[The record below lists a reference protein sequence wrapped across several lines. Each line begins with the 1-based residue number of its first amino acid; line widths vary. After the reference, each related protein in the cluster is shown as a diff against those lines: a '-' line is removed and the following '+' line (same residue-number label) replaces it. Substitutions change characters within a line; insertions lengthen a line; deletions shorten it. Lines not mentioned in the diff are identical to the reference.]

1 MCKGTGSTRKNRVK
15 VWSFAKHVL
24 HLVWSDSDISTGIN
38 IALKLGILLQRG
50 TLPSWPTVCPL
61 SLPRSLMS
69 SISVLYIFLTLDLI
83 ALLHCLSI
91 LKCVEGARCG
101 SVLGARQP
109 VMAVP
114 GPPRRPKGAQKTL
127 FLPFG
132 RFGL

>member
-1 MCKGTGSTRKNRVK
+1 MT
-15 VWSFAKHVL
+15 
-24 HLVWSDSDISTGIN
+24 
-38 IALKLGILLQRG
+38 
-50 TLPSWPTVCPL
+50 
-61 SLPRSLMS
+61 
-69 SISVLYIFLTLDLI
+69 SISALYIFLTLDLI

-114 GPPRRPKGAQKTL
+114 VSQGHQEGQKGPKKPL

-132 RFGL
+132 RFWPRKGLRGARHQNVKVI